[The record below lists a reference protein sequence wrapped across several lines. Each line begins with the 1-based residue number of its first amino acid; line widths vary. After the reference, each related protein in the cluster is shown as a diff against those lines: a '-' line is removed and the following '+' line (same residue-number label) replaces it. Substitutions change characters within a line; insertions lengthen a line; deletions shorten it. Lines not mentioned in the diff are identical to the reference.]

1 MVELQRSD
9 IDVVATD
16 AASPACLGDEDLLDP
31 AATRSH
37 ALHRALRT
45 AVEGSAAGSDE
56 LSPPVPGALS
66 RDRGR
71 ALARPGVH
79 SGGDRCAGQYATVDG
94 CFPSS
99 RAIDSMERP
108 AVSCA
113 SSQSRSMIR
122 TLVRVSDG
130 EAALLQAVAD
140 AVE

>member
-71 ALARPGVH
+71 LWPVPACIVEGSVRRPVRHGRRVLPELAGYR
-79 SGGDRCAGQYATVDG
+79 
-94 CFPSS
+94 
-99 RAIDSMERP
+99 
-108 AVSCA
+108 
-113 SSQSRSMIR
+113 
-122 TLVRVSDG
+122 
-130 EAALLQAVAD
+130 
-140 AVE
+140 